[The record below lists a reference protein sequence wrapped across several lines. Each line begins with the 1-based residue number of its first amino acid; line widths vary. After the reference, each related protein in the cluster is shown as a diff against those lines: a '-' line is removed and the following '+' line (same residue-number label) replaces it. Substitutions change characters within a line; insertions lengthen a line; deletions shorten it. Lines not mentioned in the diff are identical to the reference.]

1 MKWAWRFGMLILTG
15 VPAIVGGGLVWA
27 IFEKWTAV
35 IIWEI
40 VLLFIVSLLIS
51 KGDKAVPA
59 HH

>member
-1 MKWAWRFGMLILTG
+1 MSWAWRFGMLILAG

-35 IIWEI
+35 IIWQI
-40 VLLFIVSLLIS
+40 VLLFLMSLLIS
-51 KGDKAVPA
+51 KGDKSQPD